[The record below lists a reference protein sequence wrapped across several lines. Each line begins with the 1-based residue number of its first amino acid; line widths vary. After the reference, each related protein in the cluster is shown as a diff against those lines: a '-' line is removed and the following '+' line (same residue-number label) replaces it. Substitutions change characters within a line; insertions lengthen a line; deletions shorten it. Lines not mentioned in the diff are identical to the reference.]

1 VSYRVYGLVLASN
14 LPLPEL
20 AAVATPTGEDPDVR
34 FRRAP
39 LSCLYPDPPEWFMH
53 WRMPSGEP
61 WLSAARNHD
70 GYLLRFH
77 DHADFV
83 MDDGGREIVCRYWKE
98 GAPETLRHLLIDQ
111 VMPLVLNLRG
121 AEALHASAVLVD
133 GGAVA
138 FTGPTGSG
146 KSTLAAELARAGHP
160 VISDDCL
167 GVVDGGTAF
176 EVVPAYPGLRLRSD
190 ALHHLD
196 LEEHPAQPVAEYT
209 DKCRLTVEDSA
220 ADPSRRR
227 PLRAVFVLDDRHEAD
242 GEAVVRK
249 LHPRDAA
256 MELIGSAFRFEVEDR
271 SMLERQLEF
280 FTRVAAA
287 IPVRRIS
294 APRGLDRLPDLRR
307 TILQSL

>member
-1 VSYRVYGLVLASN
+1 VSYRLYGLVLASN

-20 AAVATPTGEDPDVR
+20 AAVAVPSGEDPDVR

-61 WLSAARNHD
+61 WLSAAKNDD

-83 MDDGGREIVCRYWKE
+83 MDEGGREIVCRYWQD

-138 FTGPTGSG
+138 FTGPTGTG
-146 KSTLAAELARAGHP
+146 KSTLAAELARAGHS

-167 GVVDGGTAF
+167 GVVHGEAAF

-196 LEEHPAQPVAEYT
+196 LDERPVQPVAEYT
-209 DKCRLTVEDSA
+209 DKCRLTVEGSF
-220 ADPSRRR
+220 ADPSRRC
-227 PLRAVFVLDDRHEAD
+227 PLRAVFVLDDGPAAD
-242 GEAVVRK
+242 GEAVVRE
-249 LHPRDAA
+249 LHPRDAT
-256 MELIGSAFRFEVEDR
+256 MELIRSAFRFEVQDR
-271 SMLERQLEF
+271 SMLERQLEL

-287 IPVRRIS
+287 VPVRRVS
-294 APRGLDRLPDLRR
+294 APRDLARLPDLRR
-307 TILQSL
+307 TVLRSL